1 MKRFLAK
8 YMLYI
13 YLNFIKDNDIDFYK
27 KWALP
32 IIKFTIFIRSIY
44 IWILSVVLFP
54 FFIIGM
60 EIELN
65 KKIIEKNISKI
76 LIKNKNI

>member
-13 YLNFIKDNDIDFYK
+13 YLNFIKDNDIDIYK
-27 KWALP
+27 KMVLP

-44 IWILSVVLFP
+44 IWTLSIVLFP

-60 EIELN
+60 EIDSN
-65 KKIIEKNISKI
+65 KKNIEKNILKV
-76 LIKNKNI
+76 LIKK

>member
-1 MKRFLAK
+1 
-8 YMLYI
+8 MLYI